1 MFSILRKEKGNLSI
15 VMLLAVIG
23 MASGLS
29 MASLVL
35 RDYRG
40 FFNQVERIQTQLLLR
55 GETYR
60 GQAFVTSN
68 PFMTGRID
76 LPVREIAINTPRLN
90 RTYRSTSRIVRAR
103 ENVLVGEEDMG
114 VTTTT
119 SATEMDTYKMMTLVE
134 TSIGQGFGS
143 HFDDNKTLVRR
154 YGELLLV
161 QSSFSEF
168 MYFSAYDVSPAGNN
182 VYFYGKDLVT
192 GKVHSNTDIQIKN
205 LYGWPKFLNLVT
217 TAGHVVSHSGSYN
230 EEEVFPGGLIEEY
243 DVYDFPST
251 ADALRN
257 GGQLLRYGA
266 ADRTI
271 LYVRSNGGTANA
283 MTATVLSPQRKRA
296 PVTGRG
302 NTVLYPPYSIYGV
315 DPGPYVPELDTL
327 YTNVFA
333 VPDTIWQPIS
343 FTGTRGKA
351 FFVDGSLWIEGTFA
365 GFQTWGS
372 SRDMY
377 LMNDIKLAGTA
388 LGEDPISNRNDV
400 VGLVSEQSI
409 LVKYAYADPF
419 DTTGAR
425 VHPNCG
431 ADNEYPGVEG
441 AGGGIM
447 IYAAMIALGDGGTDL
462 SNYHLPNFLDGVF
475 TFEYMH
481 PHGSTPAVTLPF
493 WVAEDSV
500 EVITYDWI
508 DLHRRK
514 YPPDAANP
522 WPPLID
528 LPWYN
533 PIWPEQIAYKERGT
547 INIYGAVAQRRRG
560 FVHRSGNDNEYP
572 SNSGVWDIEIDM
584 CGGPISQVPQP
595 EPPFNQPPLI
605 LQLGT
610 QNWPGVSGSGSG
622 YDKNYNFDHRFYTIQ
637 PLLYPEARLQGGK
650 LPMTHGNWKILNPD
664 QSVL

>member
-251 ADALRN
+251 ADALRA
-257 GGQLLRYGA
+257 GGQMLRYGA

-271 LYVRSNGGTANA
+271 LYVRSNGGAANG
-283 MTATVLSPQRKRA
+283 MTGAILSPQRKRA
-296 PVTGRG
+296 PVTGD
-302 NTVLYPPYSIYGV
+302 NLNSIVYPPYA
-315 DPGPYVPELDTL
+315 PFTGPNSYAPPKDTL

-333 VPDTIWQPIS
+333 VPDTLWTPVS
-343 FTGTRGKA
+343 FSGTRGKG
-351 FFVDGSLWIEGTFA
+351 FFVDASLWIEGTFA
-365 GFQTWGS
+365 GFQTWGCS
-372 SRDMY
+372 QDMY
-377 LMNDIKLAGTA
+377 LLNDIKLAGTA

-447 IYAAMIALGDGGTDL
+447 IYAAMIALGDGGTDM
-462 SNYHLPNFLDGVF
+462 SNYTMPNFEDGVF

-481 PHGSTPAVTLPF
+481 PHGSTPSVNWNYWITP
-493 WVAEDSV
+493 DSV
-500 EVITYDWI
+500 ANITYDWI
-508 DLHRRK
+508 DIHRRV
-514 YPPDAANP
+514 YPAPKTGPTAWPAN
-522 WPPLID
+522 ID

-533 PIWPEQIAYKERGT
+533 PIWPEQLPYKERGT

-560 FVHRSGNDNEYP
+560 FVHRSGNDSEYP
-572 SNSGVWDIEIDM
+572 SNDGVWDIAVDK
-584 CGGPISQVPQP
+584 CGGPISY
-595 EPPFNQPPLI
+595 PPVQDPVFQWI
-605 LQLGT
+605 QLST
-610 QNWPGVSGSGSG
+610 RNWPGATGSGSG
-622 YDKNYNFDHRFYTIQ
+622 YKKNYNFDHRFFTIQ
-637 PLLYPEARLQGGK
+637 PLFYPEARLQGGK
-650 LPMTHGNWKILNPD
+650 LPMTHGNWKIMNPD